1 MFVPSSVTSELDP
14 SMEGG
19 VPLIDPGQL
28 LLSLA
33 ADLAALEAGKTGA
46 TIREG
51 ISRQHFAAAKS
62 LMSQNVHSAADA
74 TGLTTTAQLHLL
86 GGSLRCPLSVFHS
99 LEKKEEESPAGTV
112 WKNIQAAESAG

>member
-1 MFVPSSVTSELDP
+1 MFVPSSVTSELAP
-14 SMEGG
+14 SIECE
-19 VPLIDPGQL
+19 VQLIDPGQL

-74 TGLTTTAQLHLL
+74 TARTTTAQLHLL

-99 LEKKEEESPAGTV
+99 LEKKERRVRRGRNG
-112 WKNIQAAESAG
+112 NIQAAEAAG